1 MSSAS
6 GSGDDDI
13 YVPLIVIAMAAFAVL
28 CVFSSCS
35 KNDDGKGGSA
45 SIIGTWRVVSEEGYE
60 IYYGEKDEWNEVYS
74 EDYYYTLTF
83 NKSGRGYTAERY
95 DGLIKDEDNF
105 TWKLSGNKLTIHF
118 EGESEGETGKIEM
131 LTAKTLV
138 LSYEWVDGDDR
149 GYSKITCT
157 FVGRE

>member
-1 MSSAS
+1 MRLLSSAS

-13 YVPLIVIAMAAFAVL
+13 YVPLMVIAMAAFAVL

-83 NKSGRGYTAERY
+83 NKSGRGYAAERY

-138 LSYEWVDGDDR
+138 LSYEWGMAIIEVIVR
-149 GYSKITCT
+149 LL
-157 FVGRE
+157 VLL